1 LVLPL
6 LLFRFLLPFLFVAA
20 SVLPPSLPPFPS
32 FIEIFLRRSTN
43 LLFKVACA
51 GSCYWYIFVFFS
63 LLLLHKQYFLLYTK
77 VLLPSFLSV
86 RFFQDF
92 FFALIG
98 FDCFWLAAAPLKRK
112 IHESERLFFVAAANR
127 ISFCYYLVP
136 NAFLSGLTF
145 ISIFFSQP
153 IVWLYRRNSLNR
165 MFP

>member
-1 LVLPL
+1 MANPPLIAHCAAHCATAAGQKSWLLLVLPL

-92 FFALIG
+92 FFRFNWI
-98 FDCFWLAAAPLKRK
+98 WLLLAGGGASQTKNPWIWEAFFCCCRK
-112 IHESERLFFVAAANR
+112 SH
-127 ISFCYYLVP
+127 
-136 NAFLSGLTF
+136 
-145 ISIFFSQP
+145 
-153 IVWLYRRNSLNR
+153 
-165 MFP
+165 